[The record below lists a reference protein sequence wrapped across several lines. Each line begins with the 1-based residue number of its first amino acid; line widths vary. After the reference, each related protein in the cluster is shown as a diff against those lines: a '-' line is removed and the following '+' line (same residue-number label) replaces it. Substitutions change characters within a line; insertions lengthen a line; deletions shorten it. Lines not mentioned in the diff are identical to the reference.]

1 MMWQEIDH
9 ADLAEKAY
17 RATGPGLPLEG
28 PILRAAVGKE
38 LRKVW
43 DEIDPGR
50 VAGELGTEIRQKAI
64 DFVNAG
70 WQDGKWSTWWDVYDI
85 IEDVIIHTRGSQPRR
100 SRMRRQY

>member
-1 MMWQEIDH
+1 M
-9 ADLAEKAY
+9 AKKAY

-28 PILRAAVGKE
+28 PISREAVGKE